1 MLMLMLVVVV
11 VKDGLV
17 CSMLGPK
24 PGVRAPSV
32 HVTCGRQLAGASCL
46 PTLHAFSAKQAFAAK
61 AHLLHVSV
69 ARTLRILTFIVF
81 DLSKL

>member
-1 MLMLMLVVVV
+1 MLMLMLVVV

-32 HVTCGRQLAGASCL
+32 HVTCGRQLAGASRL
-46 PTLHAFSAKQAFAAK
+46 PTLHAFPAKQAFAAK
-61 AHLLHVSV
+61 AHLLHVLV